1 VSDKDNLVLV
11 EVRGLMNDPATRTPI
26 VVLRD
31 DAGDRFLPIWIGLFE
46 AQAIGLAIEGVRPP
60 RPMTHDLLANLL
72 TSLGGIVDRVVV
84 SSLREGTFYAT
95 VEVLRG
101 DEALALDARPSDAIA
116 LALRLGSP
124 ILVHEGVFS
133 EAEVRPP
140 AQGEPLPF
148 DEEERSRRVLESLT
162 PEELGK
168 YKM

>member
-1 VSDKDNLVLV
+1 VGEKENLVLV

-31 DAGDRFLPIWIGLFE
+31 DEGDRFLPIWIGLFE
-46 AQAIGLAIEGVRPP
+46 AQAIGLALEGVKAP
-60 RPMTHDLLANLL
+60 RPMTHDLLADTI
-72 TSLGGIVDRVVV
+72 TSLGGTVDRVVV

-101 DEALALDARPSDAIA
+101 GEALVLDARPSDAIA

-124 ILVHEGVFS
+124 ILVREAIFS
-133 EAEVRPP
+133 DAATRSSTSGEAIS
-140 AQGEPLPF
+140 F
-148 DEEERSRRVLESLT
+148 DEDERSRRLLESLT